1 MNTSAAQQ
9 RFAFLDTPQSG
20 ETLRLKSFSSNHW
33 YFVSL
38 DQRTCNC
45 PDFRWEAPCQH
56 LNALGIYRRSKSFFP
71 KPYPTFSQALSALVK
86 SLRIR
91 RPEEA
96 AYWLHYLHR
105 ISQDQ
110 QQRFRVAR
118 RLLQGAAEDSLS
130 IPVMEKCV
138 SNFRMLQKKDMEL
151 EYWVAEALR
160 ICKVP
165 NWWDS
170 GTGGH
175 DYIYTSL
182 LGWRAMFYEH
192 DWNHQTETVK
202 KRLEEAVEA
211 KVKIAVAKWVCA
223 FDKCKDVKLGTSRQ
237 AEFILELAKK
247 YSSDYAGRLM
257 EVHLS
262 QRSAL
267 SVDNNFICQALWYLA
282 GGQCPVAEKIE
293 PVTERECC
301 ELIEN
306 VTDRWKNPQPIP
318 GWCCDG
324 IHCAGND
331 PRFAGI
337 LAQMYAVCKAF
348 EHYGR
353 IDPNDE
359 WLPEFQCYDG
369 LTIEKEDKTE

>member
-1 MNTSAAQQ
+1 MSDHAIQQ
-9 RFAFLDTPQSG
+9 RFAFCESG
-20 ETLRLKSFSSNHW
+20 TCGRTIRLRSFTGDQW
-33 YFVSL
+33 YNISL
-38 DQRTCNC
+38 DDKTCDC
-45 PDFRWEAPCQH
+45 LGFTPARGCEH
-56 LNALGIYRRSKSFFP
+56 LNALGIHRLRPFTP
-71 KPYPTFSQALSALVK
+71 TTHPTFSQALSGLVK

-118 RLLQGAAEDSLS
+118 RLLQGTAEDGLS
-130 IPVMEKCV
+130 ILVMEKCV
-138 SNFRMLQKKDMEL
+138 SSFRMLQKKDIDL
-151 EYWVAEALR
+151 AYWVAEALR
-160 ICKVP
+160 ICNVP

-170 GTGGH
+170 STGGH

-182 LGWRAMFYEH
+182 VGWRAMFYEH
-192 DWNHQTETVK
+192 DWDRQTETVK
-202 KRLEEAVEA
+202 QRLEEAVET
-211 KVKIAVAKWVCA
+211 KDKIGVAKWICG
-223 FDKCKDVKLGTSRQ
+223 FDKCKNDKAGTSKQ

-282 GGQCPVAEKIE
+282 GGQCSVAEKIE
-293 PVTERECC
+293 QVTKGECR
-301 ELIEN
+301 ELIEK

-324 IHCAGND
+324 IHSAGND
-331 PRFAGI
+331 ARFAGI
-337 LAQMYAVCKAF
+337 LPQMYAVCKAF

-353 IDPNDE
+353 VDPTDE